1 MGLGLTWARARRS
14 GPSPPKSPNPKDP
27 PALTWILTVPPVPNP
42 PTCPNPSHLSQTR
55 QIPLPSVRPVRGEAG
70 MSGLV
75 VITLV
80 FLTLLTVL
88 VVIGIYL
95 YRNQGSYLTYEQPES
110 DATPREEP
118 PAKDKEE
125 YFI

>member
-1 MGLGLTWARARRS
+1 MEGDQ
-14 GPSPPKSPNPKDP
+14 P
-27 PALTWILTVPPVPNP
+27 
-42 PTCPNPSHLSQTR
+42 HLSSDLTTPYLR
-55 QIPLPSVRPVRGEAG
+55 KAPTPPGHEDADTAVIA
-70 MSGLV
+70 V

-95 YRNQGSYLTYEQPES
+95 YRNQGTYRTYEQPEP
-110 DATPREEP
+110 DTAPREEP

>member
-1 MGLGLTWARARRS
+1 GQN
-14 GPSPPKSPNPKDP
+14 K
-27 PALTWILTVPPVPNP
+27 ALDPNP
-42 PTCPNPSHLSQTR
+42 PSELTPFLHHRTSRPAILVIIPIHLTCRTCACP
-55 QIPLPSVRPVRGEAG
+55 A
-70 MSGLV
+70 V

-95 YRNQGSYLTYEQPES
+95 YRNQGSYLTYEQPEP
-110 DATPREEP
+110 DTAPREEP